1 MAHVES
7 RLGQGVV
14 CRIVGT
20 QVSLQVVGDTCIIV
34 VTSTLAY
41 ARAPFVYQV
50 PALTVPHYYDF
61 ADTQV
66 PFTSAA
72 AAIMCALLSQGLA
85 VTPHHLFACWGG
97 ICHTSGGTC
106 LACGMCHVWG
116 DSGRAHCSFSG
127 FVREYHA
134 YMCVWSVHFARA
146 LSRALADGAHHLR
159 TAWSPTPPRS
169 SLGHHFAG
177 PYLYPASREAD
188 TTS

>member
-1 MAHVES
+1 M
-7 RLGQGVV
+7 RKLPLFTR
-14 CRIVGT
+14 CRH
-20 QVSLQVVGDTCIIV
+20 SLCHIIMTLRTRTC
-34 VTSTLAY
+34 
-41 ARAPFVYQV
+41 
-50 PALTVPHYYDF
+50 
-61 ADTQV
+61 

-116 DSGRAHCSFSG
+116 YSGRAHCSFSG

-134 YMCVWSVHFARA
+134 YMCVWSVHFACA

-159 TAWSPTPPRS
+159 AHGVEPHATQEQPRTPLCRS
-169 SLGHHFAG
+169 LFVPGE
-177 PYLYPASREAD
+177 P
-188 TTS
+188 